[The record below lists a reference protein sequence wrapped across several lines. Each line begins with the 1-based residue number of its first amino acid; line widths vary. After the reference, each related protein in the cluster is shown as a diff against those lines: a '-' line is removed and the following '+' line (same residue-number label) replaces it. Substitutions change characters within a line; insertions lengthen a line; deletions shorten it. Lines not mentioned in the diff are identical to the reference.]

1 MAQMCIGKGILEP
14 KKQYLCDQD
23 GVCENRKKGR
33 QIRTSHLHVVLVADQ
48 PGIGGELRQGG

>member
-1 MAQMCIGKGILEP
+1 MCIGKGILEP